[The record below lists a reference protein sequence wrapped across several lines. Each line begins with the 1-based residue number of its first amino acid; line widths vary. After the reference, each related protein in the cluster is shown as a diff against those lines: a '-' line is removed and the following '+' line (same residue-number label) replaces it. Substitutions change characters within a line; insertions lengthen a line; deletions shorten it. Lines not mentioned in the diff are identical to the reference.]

1 MSSMKDTNLRTAEQL
16 GAVIR
21 LKRKE
26 KDLTQSELA
35 KLLGAERKWVINIES
50 GNSKAEIGL
59 VLRALEALNLRASL
73 TDGDKPKSRGTLRDA
88 SPLDEVFRNLQ
99 GKSMQEFLRAE
110 PERLAARPSIDARIQ
125 QVRKRKRATQTRISS
140 KQILENRNADRR

>member
-1 MSSMKDTNLRTAEQL
+1 MMSSMKDIILRTPEQL

-26 KDLTQSELA
+26 SGFTQSALA
-35 KLLGAERKWVINIES
+35 ALLGAERKWVINIES

-73 TDGDKPKSRGTLRDA
+73 IDAGKLRTRGTSR
-88 SPLDEVFRNLQ
+88 LDQVFQRLQ
-99 GKSMQEFLRAE
+99 
-110 PERLAARPSIDARIQ
+110 RPS
-125 QVRKRKRATQTRISS
+125 K
-140 KQILENRNADRR
+140 